1 MKRRSFLKHA
11 AKRLILFMTPAW
23 LQQNHATQMNTQNTK
38 TDTSNH
44 LITLFLCGDV
54 MTGRGIDQVLPHP
67 SQPEIYERYVLDA
80 RRYVE
85 LAEKING
92 PIAKPVSF
100 PYIWGDALTELE
112 RISPDLRIIN
122 LETSVT
128 SSNDYWQGKGIN
140 YRMHPRNIPC
150 LTAASIDGCT
160 LANNHVL
167 DWGHAGLKETLAT
180 LKQAHIKTA
189 GAGAN
194 DKEAQAPALFEIP
207 GKGRVIL
214 FSFGDVSSGV
224 PYNWKAS
231 KNKAGV
237 NVLNN
242 LSKKTI
248 RQIANQVNAVKGKN
262 DIVVASIHWGG
273 NWGYQI
279 PGEHTHFAHGLIDEA
294 NVDVVHGHS
303 SHHPKGIEVYR
314 NKPIIYGCGDFLNDY
329 EGISGYEKYRDDLS
343 LMYFVT
349 LNALTGELVR
359 FQLVPTQIKQ
369 FRVNHATHT
378 DTKWLADMLNREG
391 QKLNTQVK
399 LNDDKTMSVHWTD

>member
-1 MKRRSFLKHA
+1 
-11 AKRLILFMTPAW
+11 MTPAW
-23 LQQNHATQMNTQNTK
+23 LQQNHATQMNTQNTT
-38 TDTSNH
+38 TDSSQH

-67 SQPEIYERYVLDA
+67 SQPEIYERYVFDA
-80 RRYVE
+80 RSYVE
-85 LAEKING
+85 LAEEKNG
-92 PIAKPVSF
+92 PIAKPVAF
-100 PYIWGDALTELE
+100 RYIWGDALTVFEHV
-112 RISPDLRIIN
+112 SPDLRIIN

-128 SSNDYWQGKGIN
+128 SSNDYWKGKGIN

-150 LTAASIDGCT
+150 LTAANIDGCT

-214 FSFGDVSSGV
+214 FSFGDESSGV

-231 KNKAGV
+231 ENKAGV
-237 NVLNN
+237 NVLND

-273 NWGYQI
+273 NWGYHI
-279 PGEHTHFAHGLIDEA
+279 PSEHTRFAHGLIDEA

-314 NKPIIYGCGDFLNDY
+314 NKPIIYGCGDFINDY
-329 EGISGYEKYRDDLS
+329 EGISGYKEYRDDLS

-349 LNALTGELVR
+349 LNVLTGELVR

-369 FRVNHATHT
+369 FRVNHATQT

-399 LNDDKTMSVHWTD
+399 LNDDKTMSVFWTD

>member
-1 MKRRSFLKHA
+1 
-11 AKRLILFMTPAW
+11 
-23 LQQNHATQMNTQNTK
+23 MNTQNTK

-140 YRMHPRNIPC
+140 YRMHPRNFPC

-167 DWGHAGLKETLAT
+167 DWGYAGLKETLAT

-349 LNALTGELVR
+349 LNALTGELLR

-399 LNDDKTMSVHWTD
+399 LNDDKTMSVFWTD